1 MEETTMGYN
10 EDSSISFY
18 KPMNLNK
25 TLSNEKDPLL
35 MILIDRSQLVMTII
49 GFLANIATSIT
60 LIENGQVSFT
70 VNKFIDILLI
80 YSLFLFWNAGHVT
93 GRTHKFY

>member
-10 EDSSISFY
+10 EVSSISFY

-25 TLSNEKDPLL
+25 TLSNEKDPLW

-60 LIENGQVSFT
+60 LIKNGQVSFCSQQ
-70 VNKFIDILLI
+70 I
-80 YSLFLFWNAGHVT
+80 YRYIINL
-93 GRTHKFY
+93 